1 MYNQKKIMIFASIKN
16 WYICE
21 ILYDFFL
28 PQKLFFRETLY
39 IFQINIRAWLKRF
52 NAFISRFMYP
62 CCNEQHVWFFF
73 SFIFYCLQN
82 VCTMISF
89 LSINLIN
96 KHIFLFFSLYLF
108 IYLGLKWSTCPW
120 NTSHQTYG
128 VINEPPII

>member
-1 MYNQKKIMIFASIKN
+1 MIFASIKTD
-16 WYICE
+16 IFVK
-21 ILYDFFL
+21 FFMIFSHL
-28 PQKLFFRETLY
+28 KNYFSEKHYTFFKSTLEHNLNVLMRLFIDSCIYAAMNNT
-39 IFQINIRAWLKRF
+39 
-52 NAFISRFMYP
+52 SD
-62 CCNEQHVWFFF
+62 FF

-89 LSINLIN
+89 LSIILIN
-96 KHIFLFFSLYLF
+96 KNIFLFFSLYLF